1 MSTITTITYGKLY
14 NESGLM
20 YIRYEADIETK
31 PNGQKKIKGKF
42 PFSFSKLENQPP
54 YSKGMVSTTPC

>member
-1 MSTITTITYGKLY
+1 
-14 NESGLM
+14 M

-31 PNGQKKIKGKF
+31 PNGHKKIKGKF
-42 PFSFSKLENQPP
+42 PFSFSKLENQPS